1 MLYFYLKA
9 FHIIGFV
16 SWFAGLFYLVRLF
29 VYHAEAFQR
38 PANEQE
44 VLIRQY
50 GIMESRLYSIITTPA
65 MIFTVICG
73 VGMLVINPVLLQAGW
88 MHIKLTL
95 LILLIVYHFYCGAT
109 IRKFQ
114 EGKVT
119 TKPFHFRLLNEA
131 PTLLLISIAMLAVL
145 KNQLNPLYML
155 LCLILLGLF
164 FFIAAK
170 LYKRKREQTEE

>member
-9 FHIIGFV
+9 FHIIGFE

-38 PANEQE
+38 PESEQK
-44 VLIRQY
+44 VLIKQY
-50 GIMESRLYSIITTPA
+50 EIMEGRLYSIITTPA

-73 VGMLVINPVLLQAGW
+73 VGMLVLNPVLLQAGW
-88 MHIKLTL
+88 MHVKLTL
-95 LILLIVYHFYCGAT
+95 LVLLIAYHFYCGAT
-109 IRKFQ
+109 IRRFQ

-119 TKPFHFRLLNEA
+119 TKPFSFRLLNEA
-131 PTLLLISIAMLAVL
+131 PTLLLISIATLAVL
-145 KNQLNPLYML
+145 KNQLNVLYML
-155 LCLILLGLF
+155 LCLVLLGIL

-170 LYKRKREQTEE
+170 LYKRKREK

>member
-38 PANEQE
+38 PEME
-44 VLIRQY
+44 RKVLIDQY
-50 GIMESRLYSIITTPA
+50 EIMEGRLYSIITTPA

-73 VGMLVINPVLLQAGW
+73 VAMLVINPVLMKEGW

-95 LILLIVYHFYCGAT
+95 LLLLIAYHFYCGAT
-109 IRKFQ
+109 IRRFQ

-131 PTLLLISIAMLAVL
+131 PTLLLISIATLAVL
-145 KNQLNPLYML
+145 KNQLNPLYLL
-155 LCLILLGLF
+155 LCLILLGIF

-170 LYKRKREQTEE
+170 LYKRKREKE